1 MGMQGRRGS
10 GLGGIKM
17 ESSVLEKARLKSRSR
32 AEVGR
37 AEVGRADM
45 TVHGA
50 WSALVGL
57 SIPGACQLSQEVN
70 KQRDDTSP
78 GN

>member
-1 MGMQGRRGS
+1 
-10 GLGGIKM
+10 M
-17 ESSVLEKARLKSRSR
+17 ESSLLEKLRMRSRFNFQIQASGFR
-32 AEVGR
+32 AEV
-37 AEVGRADM
+37 ERADM

-50 WSALVGL
+50 WSTLVGL

-70 KQRDDTSP
+70 MQRDDTSP